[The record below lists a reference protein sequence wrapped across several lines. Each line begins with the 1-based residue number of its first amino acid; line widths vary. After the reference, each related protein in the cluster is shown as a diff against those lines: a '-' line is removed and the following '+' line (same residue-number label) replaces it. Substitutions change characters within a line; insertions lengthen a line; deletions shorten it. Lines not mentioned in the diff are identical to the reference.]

1 MMANSDEQA
10 FQDRFNVSRE
20 TLKRLSLYETLLRK
34 WNPAINLVSNGTL
47 KDLWTRH
54 FLDSAQLF
62 NVASLSEGRWVDL
75 GSGGG
80 FPGLVIA
87 ILSSEMAPGIQV
99 TLVESDLRKSA
110 FLSTVA
116 REIGLNVLVRSERI
130 ERLEP
135 MDADVL
141 SARALASLPRLLEF
155 AQLHLKS
162 SGTALFPKGATW
174 RDEVALARTH
184 WVFNVDSIP
193 SLTDPTSVVLKIQG
207 VSRA

>member
-1 MMANSDEQA
+1 MVNASVRT
-10 FQDRFNVSRE
+10 FQERFDVSRE
-20 TLKRLSLYETLLRK
+20 TLDRLSRYEVLLQK

-47 KDLWTRH
+47 QDIWARH

-62 NVASLSEGRWVDL
+62 SIAAPSEGRWVDL

-87 ILSSEMAPGIQV
+87 ILALEKAPGIQM

-116 REIGLNVLVRSERI
+116 REIGLRVLVLSERI

-141 SARALASLPRLLEF
+141 SARALAPLPRLLDF

-174 RDEVALARTH
+174 RDEVALARTR

-193 SLTDPTSVVLKIQG
+193 SLTDPASVVLKIQG

>member
-1 MMANSDEQA
+1 MMANPAERTL
-10 FQDRFNVSRE
+10 QDRFDVSRE
-20 TLKRLSLYETLLRK
+20 TLDRLRRYESLLRK

-47 KDLWTRH
+47 QDLWARH

-62 NVASLSEGRWVDL
+62 SMASLSEGRWVDL

-87 ILSSEMAPGIQV
+87 ILASEKAPSVQV

-116 REIGLNVLVRSERI
+116 RDIGLQVAVLSERI
-130 ERLEP
+130 ESLDP
-135 MDADVL
+135 LNADVL
-141 SARALASLPRLLEF
+141 SARALAPLPGLLGF
-155 AQLHLKS
+155 AQLHLKPD
-162 SGTALFPKGATW
+162 GTALFPKGASW
-174 RDEVALARTH
+174 RDEVAEARGR
-184 WVFNVDSIP
+184 WVFMVDPIP
-193 SLTDPTSVVLKIQG
+193 SLTDPASVVLNIQG